1 MKFVFFIMKIP
12 FNPLGT
18 VALCAGCNIYP
29 TWAAFVVG
37 AIAGPLFLL
46 SDWLLLKLKVSTY
59 VIKNMA
65 FRNSHLSLKKPLQFA
80 D

>member
-1 MKFVFFIMKIP
+1 MSLFTT
-12 FNPLGT
+12 LGT

-46 SDWLLLKLKVSTY
+46 SDWLLLKLKVSNKKHGISEIPIY
-59 VIKNMA
+59 
-65 FRNSHLSLKKPLQFA
+65 HLKKPL
-80 D
+80 

>member
-1 MKFVFFIMKIP
+1 MKFVFVIMKIP

-59 VIKNMA
+59 VIKTW
-65 FRNSHLSLKKPLQFA
+65 HLEIPIYHLKKPLQFA